1 MKTAPPGNHRPP
13 GPEIRVLAAI
23 LLFPAAVQVLTLA
36 VSLARWEI
44 SRAGAAGIIAAGL
57 LAALGYYRLLRGP
70 ATHRGAGRSR
80 PAARFSGAIRLTVL
94 FAGIFYLLLWALAYA
109 FPDLGFDGLWYHT
122 PTMHFWNVRGYVH
135 WIPCDVPLWTERI
148 NHSFNGWPKGVELLG
163 FIGMRA
169 AGIPRLLN
177 ALNLPFL
184 ALGVFSI
191 YCLARIWSAPP
202 DLSLL
207 AGSLFIFI
215 PSNIGLSFTTLI
227 DPAAAAFYIA
237 LLALIAV
244 VVRMI
249 GEGTVP
255 WKILPGLGAALGLA
269 LGAKGPAIIL
279 PPLAAGLLLGVFL
292 LTGRRPGRRRWVKA
306 GVIFILGVCLFGV
319 AVGGYWSLRNLA
331 LTGSPVYP
339 VGLEI
344 GGRTIF
350 PGAGMER
357 VLRKPFLPGTEEWPQ
372 WRRVFLSWLDNFGQW
387 RVAITRNDHPS
398 GGMGLLWILGGLP
411 ALIILMAGTAKRL
424 IFVRR
429 GKRRLVA
436 ELPFL
441 VIMVMVL
448 VLFSFLPPGHNH
460 KTRYVLW
467 LYGPG
472 LAAWAVVLGRART
485 AGSGVV
491 RRLGGIWT
499 VIAVAVITFQGLYC
513 LRYHYLRLCGQQR
526 PGYGNMRCP
535 ARVLGAFA
543 ADYPSGYFWGD
554 LSGSVFDF
562 FFNDHRPVA
571 LGPLPVMAQPILGH
585 LVQNDNFGRRAV
597 YFLDPELAE
606 DPEKIGEFIRGREI
620 RYVIWDQGMP
630 LPLHLR
636 RMAMLDEAA
645 GSYFRV
651 LVFNLGLVRCRETED
666 GS

>member
-13 GPEIRVLAAI
+13 GPEIRVLAAL
-23 LLFPAAVQVLTLA
+23 LLFPATVQVLTLA

-70 ATHRGAGRSR
+70 ATPPGAGSPR
-80 PAARFSGAIRLTVL
+80 PEPKFSGAIRLTVFFVAL
-94 FAGIFYLLLWALAYA
+94 FYFLLWALAYA

-122 PTMHFWNVRGYVH
+122 PTMHFWSARGYVH

-169 AGIPRLLN
+169 VEVPRLLN
-177 ALNLPFL
+177 GLNLPFL

-207 AGSLFIFI
+207 AGSLFIFV

-237 LLALIAV
+237 LMALTAFVI
-244 VVRMI
+244 RMI
-249 GEGTVP
+249 GEGSVP
-255 WKILPGLGAALGLA
+255 GKFLPGLGAALGLA
-269 LGAKGPAIIL
+269 LGAKGSAIIL
-279 PPLAAGLLLGVFL
+279 PPLAAGLLLCAFL
-292 LTGRRPGRRRWVKA
+292 LAGRRTGRRRWGKA
-306 GVIFILGVCLFGV
+306 GVIFILGVCLFGA
-319 AVGGYWSLRNLA
+319 AVGGYWSLRNLV

-350 PGAGMER
+350 PGAGMES

-372 WRRVFLSWLDNFGQW
+372 WRRVFLSWLDNLGQW

-411 ALIILMAGTAKRL
+411 ALIILIAGTAKRL
-424 IFVRR
+424 IFSRR
-429 GKRRLVA
+429 GRRRPIA

-441 VIMVMVL
+441 VVAAMIL
-448 VLFSFLPPGHNH
+448 VLFFFLPPGHNH

-491 RRLGGIWT
+491 RRLGGIW
-499 VIAVAVITFQGLYC
+499 ALASVAVIIFQGLYC
-513 LRYHYLRLCGQQR
+513 LRYHYLRLCRQQR
-526 PGYGNMRCP
+526 PGYSNAGCP
-535 ARVLGAFA
+535 ARVWGALA
-543 ADYPSGYFWGD
+543 ADYPSGYFWED
-554 LSGSVFDF
+554 LPGSAFDSV
-562 FFNDHRPVA
+562 FNDHRPVA

-585 LVQNDNFGRRAV
+585 LIQNGNFGTREI
-597 YFLDPELAE
+597 YFLDPARVE
-606 DPEKIGEFIRGREI
+606 DPGNWREVIETRGI
-620 RYVIWDQGMP
+620 RYLIWNQGMP

-636 RMAMLDEAA
+636 RMAILDEAA

-651 LVFNLGLVRCRETED
+651 LVLDPGLIRCRETED
-666 GS
+666 GK